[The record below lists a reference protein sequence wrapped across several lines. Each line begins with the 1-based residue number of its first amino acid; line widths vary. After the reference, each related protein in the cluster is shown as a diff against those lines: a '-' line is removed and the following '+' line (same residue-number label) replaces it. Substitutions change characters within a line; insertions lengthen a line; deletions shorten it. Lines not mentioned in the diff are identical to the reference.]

1 MSALQSIATSRG
13 LHVNENDEDELA
25 YVSLRLTFG
34 GSPNP
39 SEFSTISETIT
50 DLTNIILQH
59 RDWNP
64 VTLHSEFNSLV
75 DDTPQLLDLDIE
87 FAEARE
93 PLMEWE
99 LSEFGATDVY
109 IDDIFNVFPMV
120 SDEYLRRGR
129 NAALLAIDL
138 LG

>member
-13 LHVNENDEDELA
+13 LHVDENDGDELA
-25 YVSLRLTFG
+25 YVSLRLTVG

>member
-13 LHVNENDEDELA
+13 LHVDENDGDELA
-25 YVSLRLTFG
+25 YVSLRLTFR

>member
-13 LHVNENDEDELA
+13 LHVDENDGDELA
-25 YVSLRLTFG
+25 YVSLRLTVG

-75 DDTPQLLDLDIE
+75 DDTPQLLNLDIE

-109 IDDIFNVFPMV
+109 IDDIFNMFPMV
-120 SDEYLRRGR
+120 SNEYLRRGR